1 MTREYRRHRWWPWQ
15 KRGDR
20 IWAPNGA
27 PPPFGWAYT
36 TPAQGRGTAG
46 PPPREDG
53 ELRRGPCDPW
63 LLLAVC
69 LLILIGE
76 VMVFNTTYFYA
87 FERFDNPYRFVWKH
101 QVAVA
106 LGSLGLLIAAFVPST
121 IYRLLT
127 YPVLAL
133 ALCGLLLVFLPGV
146 AHGSVRRWITFGQLN
161 FQPSELAKIAVALYL
176 AHALAKNV
184 QRVTDFARGLVPALS
199 VVGGVVALIALE
211 PDLGGAVL
219 LSLLLLAM
227 FFVAGAQVRHLL
239 LLTASGLLLLA
250 CAIFAADY
258 RLERLA
264 SFLNPA
270 AHRQG
275 TGYQLNQSLLAF
287 GAGGVSGVGLG
298 ESRQKLFYLPEA
310 HTDFIFAVVGE
321 EVGLWGTGAI
331 LGLFTL
337 LGIRGLRVAV
347 RHPYLFGRLLAFGL
361 TFLLVCQAGLNMA
374 VVLGMLPTKGL
385 PLPFVSYG
393 GSSLVMAMTSA
404 GILVSLSRESRR
416 ENRVYA

>member
-1 MTREYRRHRWWPWQ
+1 MWVPT
-15 KRGDR
+15 
-20 IWAPNGA
+20 GA
-27 PPPFGWAYT
+27 PSCFGWAYT
-36 TPAQGRGTAG
+36 TPARGNGTAVS
-46 PPPREDG
+46 PAREDG

-106 LGSLGLLIAAFVPST
+106 LGSIGLLIAAFVPST
-121 IYRLLT
+121 VYRLLT
-127 YPVLAL
+127 YPVLLL
-133 ALCGLLLVFLPGV
+133 ALCGLFLVLLPGV

-176 AHALAKNV
+176 AHALAKRV
-184 QRVTDFARGLVPALS
+184 QRIADFARGLVPPLL
-199 VVGGVVALIALE
+199 VVGCVVALIAVE

-219 LSLLLLAM
+219 IALLLLAM

-239 LLTASGLLLLA
+239 LLTGSGLLLLT

-258 RLERLA
+258 RLERLV
-264 SFLNPA
+264 SFLDPA

-298 ESRQKLFYLPEA
+298 ESRQKLF
-310 HTDFIFAVVGE
+310 F
-321 EVGLWGTGAI
+321 
-331 LGLFTL
+331 
-337 LGIRGLRVAV
+337 
-347 RHPYLFGRLLAFGL
+347 
-361 TFLLVCQAGLNMA
+361 
-374 VVLGMLPTKGL
+374 
-385 PLPFVSYG
+385 
-393 GSSLVMAMTSA
+393 
-404 GILVSLSRESRR
+404 
-416 ENRVYA
+416 